1 MTYCLGMLL
10 NAGLVMIADTRTNAG
25 VDNFATYRKLHHL
38 VDQPEREIFLASS
51 GNLSM
56 SQTVIGMLNEGL
68 PPAEGSE
75 IPRKLESANS
85 MFRAAQMVGEA
96 VQIANHAVGEAMA
109 EITVSGS
116 LALLLGGRIGATP
129 PRLFLIYSA
138 GNFIECQG
146 ESPFF
151 QIGETKYGRPIL
163 DRAITLETPI
173 SEAVKIGFLSFDS
186 AMRSNLA
193 VARPLDLM
201 VMPSD
206 PEAHVLKRRIELDDA
221 YFNELSQSWSKYLRQ
236 AVKSIPAPPFLA
248 ELPLPLEG
256 GGEIRKAG

>member
-10 NAGLVMIADTRTNAG
+10 NAGLVMIADSRTNAG
-25 VDNFATYRKLHHL
+25 VDNFATYKKLHHL
-38 VDQPEREIFLASS
+38 VDQPERQIFLASS

-56 SQTVIGMLNEGL
+56 SQTVIGMLEEGL

-96 VQIANHAVGEAMA
+96 VQLASDALGPALD
-109 EITVSGS
+109 EINSHGS
-116 LALLLGGRIGATP
+116 LALLLGGRIGATS

-138 GNFIECQG
+138 GNFIECQA

-163 DRAITLETPI
+163 DRAITLDTPI
-173 SEAVKIGFLSFDS
+173 AEAVKIGFLSFDS

-206 PEAHVLKRRIELDDA
+206 PNAPVLTRRIERDDA
-221 YFNELSQSWSKYLRQ
+221 YFNELSQSWGKLLRE
-236 AVKSIPAPPFLA
+236 ATKAIPAPPFLA
-248 ELPLPLEG
+248 TAEP
-256 GGEIRKAG
+256 